1 MEAAIAGRGGPVVSA
16 TRREEA
22 ARELRLSPNT
32 LHVHVHVRSLYR
44 HYNVNTRAELMA
56 KLLAAR

>member
-1 MEAAIAGRGGPVVSA
+1 M
-16 TRREEA
+16 RERARAEKEP

-32 LHVHVHVRSLYR
+32 PHVHVRSLYR